1 MILSLLSRMRKPQ
14 EVIAAVD
21 NSSSEELAMYTTLL
35 DNLPVNV
42 MMCDPNSLIITYA
55 NRTSI
60 ETLRKL
66 EHLIPVKADQLVGT
80 CIDVFHKN
88 PEHQR
93 RVLKDP
99 KNLPFNSVIRLG
111 DEYLDLMISPIRDNH
126 GRYVA
131 AGLTW
136 SVVTDKVKTDAET
149 ARLAN
154 MIYEMPIA
162 VMTCDPVTF
171 KINYMNAA
179 TMRLMKSIEGLLP
192 VRADQLIGTCI
203 DVFHKN
209 PEHQRKILN
218 DPSRLPYSA
227 RVKLGPETFDLNVS
241 AIMDKQGKYVGPM
254 LTWDRKTELIAKMD
268 KFGAN
273 VNAVAEKVTG
283 TASTIKNDSGELA
296 HAADDAVHQSST
308 IASAAE
314 QATANVQTV
323 AAASEELASS
333 ISEIS
338 RQVSHSAR
346 IAQNAVTEAQ
356 RTNETVQSLV
366 EASTKIGAIVDLINS
381 IASQTN
387 LLALNATIEAARAGE
402 AGKGF
407 AVVASE
413 VKSLANQTSKAT
425 EDIAAQISSI
435 QAVSNGA
442 VTAIQG
448 IGKTINEISE
458 ISSAIA
464 AAVEEQG
471 AATSEI
477 SRNVQEAATGTG
489 QVSENISTIAGT
501 SQRAGSAANGISE
514 AAGSLLAYAA
524 ELTEQVNKVLAEV
537 TA

>member
-1 MILSLLSRMRKPQ
+1 MSLIASLRKPRESV
-14 EVIAAVD
+14 EVNAGSANDVAI
-21 NSSSEELAMYTTLL
+21 YTNML
-35 DNLPVNV
+35 DSIPANV
-42 MMCDPNSLIITYA
+42 MMCDPNTLVITYA

-66 EHLIPVKADQLVGT
+66 EHLIPVKADNLVGA
-80 CIDVFHKN
+80 CIDIFHKN

-99 KNLPFNSVIRLG
+99 KNLPFKSIIRLG
-111 DEYLDLMISPIRDNH
+111 EEYLDLSISAIHNNQ
-126 GRYVA
+126 GQYVSA
-131 AGLTW
+131 ALTW
-136 SVVTDKVKTDAET
+136 SVVTEKVKADAEA

-154 MIYEMPIA
+154 MIYDLPINI
-162 VMTCDPVTF
+162 MTCDPATL

-179 TMRLMKSIEGLLP
+179 MMKTMRAAEQHLS
-192 VRADQLIGTCI
+192 VRADQLMGTCI
-203 DVFHKN
+203 DIFHKN
-209 PEHQRKILN
+209 PEHQRKIIS
-218 DPSRLPYSA
+218 DPTRMPYKA
-227 RVKLGPETFDLNVS
+227 RVRLGPETFDLELL
-241 AIMDKQGKYVGPM
+241 AIKDKQGNYVGPM
-254 LTWDRKTELIAKMD
+254 LTWDRKTEMIAFLSD
-268 KFGAN
+268 FGGILAN
-273 VNAVAEKVTG
+273 VADKIANASE
-283 TASTIKNDSGELA
+283 TIKSDSVKLSG
-296 HAADDAVHQSST
+296 AADDAVEQAST

-333 ISEIS
+333 ITEIS

-346 IAQNAVTEAQ
+346 ISQNAVVEAQ

-366 EASTKIGAIVDLINS
+366 EASVKIGAIVDLINS

-458 ISSAIA
+458 IASAIA

-477 SRNVQEAATGTG
+477 SRNVQEAAQGTG
-489 QVSENISTIAGT
+489 QVSENISSIAQA
-501 SQRAGSAANGISE
+501 SQDSGNAANVISE
-514 AAGSLLAYAA
+514 TANTVQSFAV
-524 ELTEQVNKVLAEV
+524 ELTNEV
-537 TA
+537 KKGLDQISK